1 MTQGSEIKVLL
12 VEDNPGDAR
21 LVEILLSEV
30 DSLGSFE
37 ITPAERLDEA
47 LEHLDDS
54 TFDVIL
60 LDLSLPD
67 SSGLE
72 TVEVVRTRV
81 PLTPLV
87 VLTGRDDEE
96 TALRALQSGAED
108 YLVKGRGDSEL
119 MARSIRYAIER
130 KKAEENLAHLK
141 QYDPLTGLAN
151 RALFQDRLQQALA
164 RADRDGEM
172 VALMLLDLDHFKAVN
187 DVLGHA
193 GGDELL
199 KEVATR
205 MEGHV
210 RESDTVA
217 RLGGDEFA
225 IILEDMTD
233 AQDVVPVAQDI
244 LDALSESLV
253 LDGHEI
259 PVTASIGIAVRPPS
273 EGDRLLKDADAAVY
287 RAKERGRNTYEFYAE
302 EMNVRAFERLTLR
315 NMLRQALK
323 EEEFLLHYQP
333 QVDLVTG
340 QIIGAEAL
348 VRWRQ
353 PDSGLVPPARFIPVL
368 EDTGDIVGV
377 GRWIMRTACRQNR
390 AWQDSGIAPLRVA
403 INLSARQFSRGGL
416 VGTVAEALEE
426 SGLDPSC
433 LELEITESLL
443 MEDLNASLQI
453 LGELH
458 NMAEGL
464 RVSIDDFGTGY
475 SSLSYLKSFPI
486 DLLKIDQSF
495 VKDIPWDPDDVAIT
509 TAIIRLAHSLRLGV
523 IAVGVETEEQ
533 ATFLRERGCDEAQG
547 YYFSH
552 PLPAEE
558 FAELMRR
565 GGSLQGV
572 SS

>member
-1 MTQGSEIKVLL
+1 MTQVAEIRVLL

-21 LVEILLSEV
+21 LVEILLSE
-30 DSLGSFE
+30 DDAFGRFG

-151 RALFQDRLQQALA
+151 RALLQDRLQQALA
-164 RADRDGEM
+164 RAGRDDEM

-199 KEVATR
+199 KEVANR
-205 MEGHV
+205 IEGRV

-225 IILEDMTD
+225 IVLEDMAD
-233 AQDVVPVAQDI
+233 AQDAAPVAQDI
-244 LDALSESLV
+244 MDVLSEALV

-259 PVTASIGIAVRPPS
+259 PMTASIGIAVRPPS
-273 EGDRLLKDADAAVY
+273 EGDRLLQDADAAV
-287 RAKERGRNTYEFYAE
+287 RRIKERGRNAYEFYTE

-315 NMLRQALK
+315 NMLRQALR

-333 QVDLVTG
+333 QVDLATG
-340 QIIGAEAL
+340 EIIGAEAL
-348 VRWRQ
+348 VRWRR

-368 EDTGDIVGV
+368 EDTGDIVEV

-390 AWQDSGIAPLRVA
+390 AWQESGIVPLRVA

-416 VGTVAEALEE
+416 VGTVADALEE

-453 LGELH
+453 LGELQ
-458 NMAEGL
+458 NTAGGL

-495 VKDIPWDPDDVAIT
+495 VRDIPGNPDDAAIT

-523 IAVGVETEEQ
+523 IAEGVETREQ
-533 ATFLRERGCDEAQG
+533 AAFLRGRGCNEAQG
-547 YYFSH
+547 YYFSR
-552 PLPAEE
+552 PLPADE

-565 GGSLQGV
+565 GGRI

>member
-1 MTQGSEIKVLL
+1 MTQGAEIRVLL

-21 LVEILLSEV
+21 LVEILLSEA
-30 DSLGSFE
+30 DSFGRFE
-37 ITPAERLDEA
+37 ITPAERLDKA
-47 LEHLDDS
+47 LEHLDGS
-54 TFDVIL
+54 AFDVIL

-81 PLTPLV
+81 PLTPVV
-87 VLTGRDDEE
+87 VLTGQDDEE

-130 KKAEENLAHLK
+130 KKAEENLAYLK

-151 RALFQDRLQQALA
+151 RTLFQDRLQQALA
-164 RADRDGEM
+164 RADRDDEI

-187 DVLGHA
+187 DILGHA

-199 KEVATR
+199 KEVAER
-205 MEGHV
+205 IKECV
-210 RESDTVA
+210 RKSDTVA
-217 RLGGDEFA
+217 RLGADEFA
-225 IILEDMTD
+225 IILEEMSD
-233 AQDVVPVAQDI
+233 ARDVAPVAQDI
-244 LDALSESLV
+244 LDTLSESFV

-273 EGDRLLKDADAAVY
+273 EADRLLKDADAALRRV
-287 RAKERGRNTYEFYAE
+287 KERGRNTYEFYTE
-302 EMNVRAFERLTLR
+302 EMNVQAFERLTLR
-315 NMLRQALK
+315 NMLRQALR

-333 QVDLVTG
+333 QVDLATG
-340 QIIGAEAL
+340 AIVGAEAL

-353 PDSGLVPPARFIPVL
+353 PDSDLVSPARFIPVL

-377 GRWIMRTACRQNR
+377 GRWIMRTACRQNK
-390 AWQDSGIAPLRVA
+390 AWQDSGVAPLRVA
-403 INLSARQFSRGGL
+403 VNLSARQFSREGL
-416 VGTVAEALEE
+416 VSTVADVLEE

-453 LGELH
+453 LGELQ
-458 NMAEGL
+458 NVAEGL

-495 VKDIPWDPDDVAIT
+495 VRDIPENSDDAAIT
-509 TAIIRLAHSLRLGV
+509 AAIIGLAHSLRLGV
-523 IAVGVETEEQ
+523 IAEGVETGEQ

-547 YYFSH
+547 YYFSR
-552 PLPAEE
+552 PLPAGE
-558 FAELMRR
+558 FAELLKA
-565 GGSLQGV
+565 GGTLQGV